1 LIGSLLILLQSA
13 AVPAAQAS
21 PPQGAPPAASCQA
34 SELGRADQS
43 RASGGAVLYVGCGHS
58 AVRIGKVESYRSSYN
73 VALGTLAVVVR
84 ETGRTRV
91 IVARPAADG
100 TVEIQDVSRDL
111 GKLAGQPFNVEL
123 RGLEVDLG
131 QFAADGTIA
140 APPPGRAAS
149 SARLTPDQYV
159 PPAAERR
166 QAAPETPVE
175 GAPQ

>member
-1 LIGSLLILLQSA
+1 LLILLQSA
-13 AVPAAQAS
+13 ALPGGQAS
-21 PPQGAPPAASCQA
+21 PDVPTPPAVLCQA
-34 SELGRADQS
+34 SELGSADQG
-43 RASGGAVLYVGCGHS
+43 RASAGAILYVGCGHS

-73 VALGTLAVVVR
+73 AALGTLAVMVR

-100 TVEIQDVSRDL
+100 TVELQDVSRDL
-111 GKLAGQPFNVEL
+111 AKLAGQPFNVEL
-123 RGLEVDLG
+123 RALEVDLG

-140 APPPGRAAS
+140 ARRPGQAAS
-149 SARLTPDQYV
+149 SARLTPDHYV

-166 QAAPETPVE
+166 QASPGTPLD